1 MATRIGH
8 LVLLPAL
15 HHAVLASSS
24 AAAAA
29 LVSSVGRR
37 GLGASA
43 SHASAA
49 ASHAAGLISRV
60 QERAPVAKKESAR
73 REAGRER

>member
-24 AAAAA
+24 ASAAA

-49 ASHAAGLISRV
+49 AHAAGLISRV